1 VECIP
6 PDWGYCE
13 EQRATEHRPLE
24 MKGGSTASSPGLG
37 LKKQIRVS
45 ALYFHSFQSENRS
58 IEEFMPTDTHKI
70 DNNEVIETL
79 HDVIESLIDGQE
91 GFQKIGEHLKDET
104 LKKYFFAESL
114 KRSQFRGELETLLHT
129 TGDHD
134 PKESGS
140 VSGALHRTWGDI
152 KAHLGGNDHTF
163 LETTEQGE
171 DAAKKAYKDA
181 LQKDLP
187 MPVKQLLTTQ
197 YEHIQKSHDYVKAAR
212 DSRK

>member
-1 VECIP
+1 MAIETR
-6 PDWGYCE
+6 E
-13 EQRATEHRPLE
+13 AQ
-24 MKGGSTASSPGLG
+24 KASN
-37 LKKQIRVS
+37 K
-45 ALYFHSFQSENRS
+45 
-58 IEEFMPTDTHKI
+58 
-70 DNNEVIETL
+70 EVIETL
-79 HDVIESLIDGQE
+79 HDVIENLIDGHE

-104 LKKYFFAESL
+104 LKKYFLAESL
-114 KRSQFRGELETLLHT
+114 KRSQFRGDLETLLHS

-152 KAHLGGNDHTF
+152 KAHLGGGDHTL
-163 LETTEQGE
+163 LETAEQGE

-181 LQKDLP
+181 LQKELP

-212 DSRK
+212 DSSK